1 MMNSALHDM
10 ELADN
15 MQTLYK
21 ILLETHPDNEQIQK
35 ELGKLTNNKDTYL
48 RQIIDLWDKRTQAR
62 YTEIEIKQ
70 ICSTYYA
77 NETENAVVDSL
88 QGREKCKM
96 ESRNWIVKTD
106 SVWRG
111 WNPEDSEYFEAPIK
125 FEGEIKFDRYY
136 EQLVVSDKDSGS
148 VNLIW
153 TIKKLIKRGSD
164 SCLSNE
170 NWISLW
176 LQFSR
181 KYMPSSYTTLS
192 RYSDNLET
200 LFLTLVTNIN
210 ADEELGKLRS
220 TMARL
225 HRKPGEQ
232 IQVALYKLKSYY
244 ELLLGISFPQ
254 LDSNTAT
261 IRADNYSANSAK
273 YFVSSNTGAVINK
286 YIGYKVQKGEAVNV
300 MGVCQVISQHENTTT
315 SDAIQSTMYLP
326 EMATRLDT
334 QMSSAKNVEEL
345 VIASSRIERGRGV
358 SPKQN
363 GQQNRRNSNFR
374 SPGGTTYRSDTN
386 RQYRSPGGTNYK
398 TRGRSTGFRSPG
410 GTNYKPRGRSAGGYS
425 FRSPGGTNYRN
436 NGRSS
441 RSSSYRSP
449 GGTNYRAGTNSSYR
463 SPGGNTYR
471 PTTGGSYRSPGGN
484 TYRSSSGSSFRS
496 PGGTTYRSTNQNNQ
510 RPPSAQ
516 RFQSPGGR
524 RYQQSPGGSMWRK
537 SPGPGNRGPTQQQHP
552 QHCVRCG
559 DPHESSRCPYY
570 AYYNGP
576 PCEDCNF
583 LHPTEAHKKLR
594 SGSGRRTNQQA
605 SSIVQ
610 QHQTEIVPTE
620 VPNSNLVNYFET
632 KNC

>member
-1 MMNSALHDM
+1 MMNSALHEM
-10 ELADN
+10 ELLDN

-21 ILLETHPDNEQIQK
+21 ILLETHPDNEKIQK

-48 RQIIDLWDKRTQAR
+48 RQIIDLWDKRTQPT
-62 YTEIEIKQ
+62 YTELEIKQ

-77 NETENAVVDSL
+77 NETENAVIDAL

-111 WNPEDSEYFEAPIK
+111 WNPEDSEYYEDPIM
-125 FEGEIKFDRYY
+125 FEGEIKFNQYY

-148 VNLIW
+148 CNLIW

-192 RYSDNLET
+192 RYSDDLET
-200 LFLTLVTNIN
+200 LFLALVTNVN

-254 LDSNTAT
+254 LDSETAT
-261 IRADNYSANSAK
+261 IRADNYSANSSK
-273 YFVSSNTGAVINK
+273 YFVSSNTATVINR
-286 YIGYKVQKGEAVNV
+286 YIGYKIQKGEAVNV
-300 MGVCQVISQHENTTT
+300 MGVCQVIAAHENTTT
-315 SDAIQSTMYLP
+315 SDAIQTVMYLP
-326 EMATRLDT
+326 EIATRLDT

-345 VIASSRIERGRGV
+345 VITATNIGV
-358 SPKQN
+358 SPKQR
-363 GQQNRRNSNFR
+363 GRSANRAGF
-374 SPGGTTYRSDTN
+374 T
-386 RQYRSPGGTNYK
+386 SPGGTNYRQRGGSANRAGF
-398 TRGRSTGFRSPG
+398 TSPGGTNYRQRGRSANRAGFRSPG
-410 GTNYKPRGRSAGGYS
+410 GTS
-425 FRSPGGTNYRN
+425 YRP
-436 NGRSS
+436 
-441 RSSSYRSP
+441 RSSSASRY
-449 GGTNYRAGTNSSYR
+449 
-463 SPGGNTYR
+463 
-471 PTTGGSYRSPGGN
+471 
-484 TYRSSSGSSFRS
+484 
-496 PGGTTYRSTNQNNQ
+496 
-510 RPPSAQ
+510 
-516 RFQSPGGR
+516 QSPGGR
-524 RYQQSPGGSMWRK
+524 KYQRSPGGSMWRK
-537 SPGPGNRGPTQQQHP
+537 SPGPGNRGPPQQQQP

-559 DPHESSRCPYY
+559 DPHPSGDCPHY
-570 AYYNGP
+570 AFYRGP
-576 PCEDCNF
+576 PCSDCN
-583 LHPTEAHKKLR
+583 LQHATESHKKRR
-594 SGSGRRTNQQA
+594 SNSYNRTKQQA

-610 QHQTEIVPTE
+610 QHQTEIVQTE
-620 VPNSNLVNYFET
+620 VPNDNLGNYFET
-632 KNC
+632 KN

>member
-1 MMNSALHDM
+1 
-10 ELADN
+10 
-15 MQTLYK
+15 
-21 ILLETHPDNEQIQK
+21 
-35 ELGKLTNNKDTYL
+35 
-48 RQIIDLWDKRTQAR
+48 
-62 YTEIEIKQ
+62 
-70 ICSTYYA
+70 
-77 NETENAVVDSL
+77 
-88 QGREKCKM
+88 M

-125 FEGEIKFDRYY
+125 FEGEIKFNQYY

-286 YIGYKVQKGEAVNV
+286 YIGYKVQKGEPVNV

-315 SDAIQSTMYLP
+315 SDAIQTVMYLP
-326 EMATRLDT
+326 
-334 QMSSAKNVEEL
+334 
-345 VIASSRIERGRGV
+345 
-358 SPKQN
+358 
-363 GQQNRRNSNFR
+363 
-374 SPGGTTYRSDTN
+374 
-386 RQYRSPGGTNYK
+386 
-398 TRGRSTGFRSPG
+398 
-410 GTNYKPRGRSAGGYS
+410 
-425 FRSPGGTNYRN
+425 
-436 NGRSS
+436 
-441 RSSSYRSP
+441 
-449 GGTNYRAGTNSSYR
+449 
-463 SPGGNTYR
+463 
-471 PTTGGSYRSPGGN
+471 
-484 TYRSSSGSSFRS
+484 
-496 PGGTTYRSTNQNNQ
+496 
-510 RPPSAQ
+510 
-516 RFQSPGGR
+516 
-524 RYQQSPGGSMWRK
+524 
-537 SPGPGNRGPTQQQHP
+537 
-552 QHCVRCG
+552 
-559 DPHESSRCPYY
+559 
-570 AYYNGP
+570 
-576 PCEDCNF
+576 
-583 LHPTEAHKKLR
+583 
-594 SGSGRRTNQQA
+594 
-605 SSIVQ
+605 
-610 QHQTEIVPTE
+610 
-620 VPNSNLVNYFET
+620 
-632 KNC
+632 

>member
-10 ELADN
+10 EIADN
-15 MQTLYK
+15 MQKLYR
-21 ILLETHPDNEQIQK
+21 ILLETNPDNEKIQT

-48 RQIIDLWDKRTQAR
+48 RQIIDLWDKRTQPT

-77 NETENAVVDSL
+77 NETENAVIDSL

-111 WNPEDSEYFEAPIK
+111 WNPEDSEYFEDPIK
-125 FEGEIKFDRYY
+125 FEGEIKFNQYY

-148 VNLIW
+148 CNLIW

-200 LFLTLVTNIN
+200 LFLALVTNVN

-254 LDSNTAT
+254 LDSDTAT
-261 IRADNYSANSAK
+261 IRADNYSANSSK
-273 YFVSSNTGAVINK
+273 YFVSTNTAAVINR
-286 YIGYKVQKGEAVNV
+286 YIGYKIQRGEPVNV
-300 MGVCQVISQHENTTT
+300 MGVCQVISTHENTTT
-315 SDAIQSTMYLP
+315 SDAIQTIMYLP

-334 QMSSAKNVEEL
+334 QMSSARNVEDL
-345 VIASSRIERGRGV
+345 VIASTNFERGRGD
-358 SPKQN
+358 STKQN

-374 SPGGTTYRSDTN
+374 SPN
-386 RQYRSPGGTNYK
+386 GTNYK

-410 GTNYKPRGRSAGGYS
+410 GTNYQTRGNSAGGYGFRSPGGTNYKPRGSSADRSGFRSPGGTNYKQRGRSADRSGFRSPGGTNYTPRGS
-425 FRSPGGTNYRN
+425 SADRSGFRSPGGTNYRP
-436 NGRSS
+436 R
-441 RSSSYRSP
+441 
-449 GGTNYRAGTNSSYR
+449 
-463 SPGGNTYR
+463 
-471 PTTGGSYRSPGGN
+471 
-484 TYRSSSGSSFRS
+484 GSSAGR
-496 PGGTTYRSTNQNNQ
+496 Y
-510 RPPSAQ
+510 
-516 RFQSPGGR
+516 QSPGGR
-524 RYQQSPGGSMWRK
+524 KYTRSPGGSMWRK
-537 SPGPGNRGPTQQQHP
+537 SPGPGNRGPPQQQQP
-552 QHCVRCG
+552 QNCVRCG
-559 DPHESSRCPYY
+559 DPHPSGDCPHY
-570 AYYNGP
+570 AYYRGP
-576 PCEDCNF
+576 PCSDCN
-583 LHPTEAHKKLR
+583 LQHATSSHKKRR
-594 SGSGRRTNQQA
+594 SNSFNRTNRQVGGL
-605 SSIVQ
+605 VQ
-610 QHQTEIVPTE
+610 HNQTEIVQTE
-620 VPNSNLVNYFET
+620 VPIENLGNYFDP
-632 KNC
+632 KN